1 MQVSSLS
8 WTDPA
13 LQPTG
18 ESAPFFDSVDGMT
31 HHILITGCS
40 GGGKST
46 LAAAL
51 AERGYHVVPE
61 PGLRV
66 VQEERE
72 SGGTSLPWVDMSA
85 FLWRALDMAKADL
98 ARMAHGPHP
107 VFYDRGLLDAAVG
120 LKDMCSIP
128 FSESLGPRFPY
139 SKRVILVPP
148 WRDIYR
154 ATEDRQHSFDEATR
168 EYDRILRGTEDL
180 GCEMLELPCA
190 DLQTRVGI
198 VESAFGVRGNDD

>member
-1 MQVSSLS
+1 
-8 WTDPA
+8 
-13 LQPTG
+13 
-18 ESAPFFDSVDGMT
+18 MT

-72 SGGTSLPWVDMSA
+72 TGGTSLPWVDISA

-120 LKDMCSIP
+120 LKNLCDVP
-128 FSESLGPRFPY
+128 FAETLGVRFPY
-139 SKRVILVPP
+139 SKRIILAPP

-154 ATEDRQHSFDEATR
+154 ATEDRQHSFEEATR
-168 EYDRILRGTEDL
+168 EYDRIRRAAGDL
-180 GCEMLELPCA
+180 GCDILELPRV

-198 VESAFGVRGNDD
+198 VESAFGPGRNKD